1 MRRCLALAVNARRRG
16 NTPVGALIVMEG
28 EVIAE
33 AEEEM
38 PAGLDPTGHAEVL
51 AIRRAC
57 QTLRTTDL
65 RGATLYTTAEPC
77 WGCSYVVRQTRL
89 SRVVYGRT
97 SPPVGGVT
105 SPYPVLLT
113 TDVPS
118 WGKPPEVVGGVLEEA
133 CIAVVKRN
141 A

>member
-1 MRRCLALAVNARRRG
+1 MRRCLELALNARASG
-16 NTPVGALIVMEG
+16 NTPVGAVVVMEG

-33 AEEEM
+33 AEEEV
-38 PAGLDPTGHAEVL
+38 PTGLDPTAHAEVL

-57 QTLRTTDL
+57 QALGTLDL
-65 RGATLYTTAEPC
+65 SNTTLYTTAEPC
-77 WGCSYVVRQTRL
+77 WLCSYAVRQANL
-89 SRVVYGRT
+89 ARVVYGRT

-105 SPYPVLLT
+105 STYPILLT

-118 WGKPPEVVGGVLEEA
+118 WGKPPEVLGGVLEEA
-133 CIAVVKRN
+133 CTALTKGN